1 MLLNKDKENLK
12 KIFGFDKYKNNQ
24 EEIIKEVL
32 DGKNV
37 LAVMPTGGGKSLCYQ
52 LPATLFNGITI
63 VVSPLIAL
71 MQSQIAQLKLLGI
84 KAGCLN
90 SSNSDKENS
99 ETIKMLESN
108 ELKMLYL
115 APERLI
121 KNETISLLKS
131 KKISLLA
138 IDEAHC
144 VSQWGH
150 DFRKEYLKLGEIRK
164 ELSMVQTIA
173 LTATADE
180 TTRND
185 IIDKIFPIK
194 PCIFIAGF
202 DRPNIYLSM
211 LSKNNAKKQILSF
224 IEPLRG
230 QAGIIYCSTRKKTEE
245 WSVFLKENKF
255 NALPYHAGMSIDN
268 RKKNL
273 ESFIQDKGIIITA
286 TIAFGLGI
294 DKPDVR
300 FVCHANM
307 PGTIESYYQEI
318 GRAGRDGLPS
328 FNLTIYGLDD
338 ISLRSRQISEQDSTN
353 EKKRLESQRLN
364 QLIALC
370 EATRCRRQVLLSYFG
385 EKVDACRNCDIC
397 KNGIE
402 LIDGTKD
409 AQKILSAI
417 KRTGERFGV
426 AHIINI
432 LMGNLTENIKKYS
445 HDELRTFGV
454 GSDLNKNTWQSI
466 VRQLFSAGHI
476 QIDIKNY
483 GALKILKTGNDI
495 LFNSHEFKRREEFL
509 TAKKDIMKNK
519 INFDDIIGKDE
530 ILYEKLRELRLE
542 FAKKLK
548 LPAYVIFPDK
558 SLIEMAKNKP
568 KNLNEFEE
576 IYGVGKAKLKKFG
589 KYFINLIENN
599 NQIN

>member
-1 MLLNKDKENLK
+1 MIFNKDKENLK
-12 KIFGFDKYKNNQ
+12 NIFGFDEYKNGQ
-24 EEIIKEVL
+24 QKIIKEVL
-32 DGKNV
+32 NGKDI
-37 LAVMPTGGGKSLCYQ
+37 LTVMPTGGGKSLCYQ
-52 LPATLFNGITI
+52 LPATLLEGITI

-71 MQSQIAQLKLLGI
+71 MQSQVAQLRLLGI

-90 SSNSDKENS
+90 SSNSNKENNQ
-99 ETIKMLESN
+99 TIKMLESN
-108 ELKMLYL
+108 DLKMLYL

-121 KNETISLLKS
+121 KQETINLLKT
-131 KKISLLA
+131 KNISLLA

-150 DFRKEYLKLGEIRK
+150 DFRKEYLKLGKIRK

-180 TTRND
+180 TTRKD
-185 IIDKIFPIK
+185 IVDKIFPEK
-194 PCIFIAGF
+194 PIIFIAGF

-211 LSKNNAKKQILSF
+211 IAKNNAKKQILSF

-230 QAGIIYCSTRKKTEE
+230 QTGIIYCSTRKKTEE
-245 WSVFLKENKF
+245 WSKFLKEKNF
-255 NALPYHAGMSIDN
+255 HSLPYHAGMSVDN

-273 ESFIQDKGIIITA
+273 EAFIQEEGLVITA

-294 DKPDVR
+294 DKPNVR

-307 PGTIESYYQEI
+307 PGNIESYYQEI

-338 ISLRSRQISEQDSTN
+338 ISLRSRQINEQDSTN

-385 EKVDACRNCDIC
+385 EQIKECGNCDIC
-397 KNGIE
+397 KNGIK

-409 AQKILSAI
+409 AQKILSGI

-426 AHIINI
+426 AHIIDI
-432 LMGNLTENIKKYS
+432 LTGNRTENIKKYS
-445 HDELRTFGV
+445 HDKLKTFGV
-454 GSDLNKNTWQSI
+454 GSDLDKNIWQSI
-466 VRQLFSAGHI
+466 IRQLFSAGHI

-483 GALKILKTGNDI
+483 GALKILETGNDI
-495 LFNSHEFKRREEFL
+495 LFNSHIFKRREEFL
-509 TAKKDIMKNK
+509 TAKKNIIKNK
-519 INFDDIIGKDE
+519 INLDDIKGEDE
-530 ILYEKLRELRLE
+530 FLYKKLRELRLE

-558 SLIEMAKNKP
+558 SLIEMTKVKP
-568 KNLNEFEE
+568 RDLDALEQ

-589 KYFINLIENN
+589 KQFIELINDKN
-599 NQIN
+599 IL

>member
-1 MLLNKDKENLK
+1 MLNEDKKNLK
-12 KIFGFDKYKNNQ
+12 NIFGFDNYKNSQ

-32 DGKNV
+32 EGKNI
-37 LAVMPTGGGKSLCYQ
+37 LTVMPTGGGKSLCYQ
-52 LPATLFNGITI
+52 LPATLFDGLTL

-71 MQSQIAQLKLLGI
+71 MQSQVAQLQLLGI
-84 KAGCLN
+84 KAYCLN
-90 SSNSDKENS
+90 SSNSDDEKKKIIEMLKSNK
-99 ETIKMLESN
+99 IKL
-108 ELKMLYL
+108 LYI

-121 KNETISLLKS
+121 KNETIDLLKT

-150 DFRKEYLKLGEIRK
+150 DFRKEYLQLGEIRK

-180 TTRND
+180 TTRKD
-185 IIDKIFPIK
+185 IIDKIFPEK
-194 PCIFIAGF
+194 PNVYIAGF

-211 LSKNNAKKQILSF
+211 LPKNKAKEQILSF
-224 IEPLRG
+224 IKPFKG
-230 QAGIIYCSTRKKTEE
+230 QTGIIYCSTRKKTEE
-245 WSVFLKENKF
+245 WAKYLNDHSF
-255 NALPYHAGMSIDN
+255 NTLPYHAGMSVEN

-273 ESFIQDKGIIITA
+273 EAFIQEEGIVITA

-294 DKPDVR
+294 DKPNVR

-307 PGTIESYYQEI
+307 PGNIESYYQEI

-338 ISLRSRQISEQDSTN
+338 VSLRTRQINAQDST
-353 EKKRLESQRLN
+353 EDKKRLEKQRLN

-385 EKVDACRNCDIC
+385 EEKKECYNCDIC

-402 LIDGTKD
+402 LIDGTVE

-426 AHIINI
+426 SHIVDI
-432 LMGNLTENIKKYS
+432 LIGNQTENIKKYS
-445 HDELRTFGV
+445 HDKLKTFNI
-454 GSDLNKNTWQSI
+454 GSDIDKSTWQSI
-466 VRQLFSAGHI
+466 IRQLFSSGHI
-476 QIDIKNY
+476 NIDIENY

-495 LFNSHEFKRREEFL
+495 LFNANKFERRKEVL
-509 TAKKDIMKNK
+509 SPKLNTVKDNVTLND
-519 INFDDIIGKDE
+519 INEDDG
-530 ILYEKLRELRLE
+530 ILYNRLKELRFE
-542 FAKKLK
+542 YAKKLK

-558 SLIEMAKNKP
+558 TLIEMAKFKP
-568 KNLNEFEE
+568 TNSKELEKIF
-576 IYGVGKAKLKKFG
+576 GVGKAKLKKFG
-589 KYFINLIENN
+589 KQFITA
-599 NQIN
+599 INTS

>member
-1 MLLNKDKENLK
+1 MVNQDKKNLK
-12 KIFGFDKYKNNQ
+12 NIFGFDDYKNSQ
-24 EEIIKEVL
+24 QKIIKEVL
-32 DGKNV
+32 EGKDV
-37 LAVMPTGGGKSLCYQ
+37 LTVMPTGGGKSLCYQ
-52 LPATLFNGITI
+52 LPATLFDGLTL

-71 MQSQIAQLKLLGI
+71 MQSQVAQLQLLGI
-84 KAGCLN
+84 KAYCLN
-90 SSNSDKENS
+90 SSNSDDDNKEII
-99 ETIKMLESN
+99 EMIKSN
-108 ELKMLYL
+108 EVTLLYI

-121 KNETISLLKS
+121 KNETIDLLKT

-180 TTRND
+180 TTRKD
-185 IIDKIFPIK
+185 IIDKIFPEK
-194 PCIFIAGF
+194 PSVFIAGF

-211 LSKNNAKKQILSF
+211 LPKNKAKEQILSF
-224 IEPLRG
+224 IKPFKG
-230 QAGIIYCSTRKKTEE
+230 QTGIIYFSTRKKTEE
-245 WSVFLKENKF
+245 WAKYLNDQTF
-255 NALPYHAGMSIDN
+255 NCLPYHAGMTVEK

-273 ESFIQDKGIIITA
+273 EAFIEEEGIVITA

-294 DKPDVR
+294 DKPNVR

-307 PGTIESYYQEI
+307 PGNIESYYQEI

-338 ISLRSRQISEQDSTN
+338 ISLRTRQINDQDST
-353 EKKRLESQRLN
+353 EDKKRLEKQRLN

-385 EKVDACRNCDIC
+385 EEKKECGNCDIC
-397 KNGIE
+397 KHGIE
-402 LIDGTKD
+402 LIDGTVE

-426 AHIINI
+426 SHIVDI
-432 LMGNLTENIKKYS
+432 LIGNQTENIKKYS
-445 HDELRTFGV
+445 HDKLKTFNI
-454 GSDLNKNTWQSI
+454 GSDIDKSTWQSI
-466 VRQLFSAGHI
+466 IRQLFSSGHI
-476 QIDIKNY
+476 NIDIENY

-495 LFNSHEFKRREEFL
+495 LFNAYKFERRKEIL
-509 TAKKDIMKNK
+509 SPKLNTVKDNITLSN
-519 INFDDIIGKDE
+519 INEDDE
-530 ILYEKLRELRLE
+530 ILYNKLKELRFE

-558 SLIEMAKNKP
+558 TLIEMAKYKP
-568 KNLNEFEE
+568 TNSEE
-576 IYGVGKAKLKKFG
+576 LEKIFGVGKAKLKKFG
-589 KYFINLIENN
+589 KQFITA
-599 NQIN
+599 INTN

>member
-1 MLLNKDKENLK
+1 MVLNKDIKNLK
-12 KIFGFDKYKNNQ
+12 NIFGFDKYKNNQ
-24 EEIIKEVL
+24 KEIIKEVL
-32 DGKNV
+32 SGKDI

-52 LPATLFNGITI
+52 LPATLFGGMTI

-71 MQSQIAQLKLLGI
+71 MQSQVAQLKLLGVN
-84 KAGCLN
+84 AGCLN
-90 SSNSDKENS
+90 SSNSDEENNNVM
-99 ETIKMLESN
+99 KMLASN
-108 ELKMLYL
+108 DLKMLYV

-121 KNETISLLKS
+121 KEETINLLKN

-144 VSQWGH
+144 VSSWGH

-180 TTRND
+180 TTRKD
-185 IIDKIFPIK
+185 IVDKIFPKK
-194 PCIFIAGF
+194 PTIFIAGF

-211 LSKNNAKKQILSF
+211 LPKNNAKKQILSF
-224 IEPLRG
+224 IEPLRN
-230 QAGIIYCSTRKKTEE
+230 QTGIIYCSTRKKTEE
-245 WSVFLKENKF
+245 WSKFLKEKNF
-255 NALPYHAGMSIDN
+255 NALPYHAGMSVDN

-273 ESFIQDKGIIITA
+273 EAFIHEEGVVITA

-294 DKPDVR
+294 DKPNVR

-307 PGTIESYYQEI
+307 PGNIESYYQEI

-328 FNLTIYGLDD
+328 LNLTIYGLDD
-338 ISLRSRQISEQDSTN
+338 ISLRSRQIKEQDSSH
-353 EKKRLESQRLN
+353 EKKLLESQRLN

-385 EKVDACRNCDIC
+385 EQINACGNCDIC
-397 KNGIE
+397 KNGIK
-402 LIDGTKD
+402 LIDGTRD

-417 KRTGERFGV
+417 KRTGGRFGV
-426 AHIINI
+426 AHIVDI
-432 LMGNLTENIKKYS
+432 LIGNQTENIKKYS
-445 HDELRTFGV
+445 HNELKTFGV
-454 GSDLNKNTWQSI
+454 GNDLNRNTWQSI

-476 QIDIKNY
+476 YIDIENY

-495 LFNSHEFKRREEFL
+495 LFNSFKFKRREEFL
-509 TAKKDIMKNK
+509 IAKSNIIKNRINIDNIMG
-519 INFDDIIGKDE
+519 DDE
-530 ILYEKLRELRLE
+530 SLYEKLRELRLE
-542 FAKKLK
+542 FARKLK

-558 SLIEMAKNKP
+558 SLIEMAKYKP
-568 KNLNEFEE
+568 QNLAELEK

-589 KYFINLIENN
+589 NQFIKSIEENN
-599 NQIN
+599 